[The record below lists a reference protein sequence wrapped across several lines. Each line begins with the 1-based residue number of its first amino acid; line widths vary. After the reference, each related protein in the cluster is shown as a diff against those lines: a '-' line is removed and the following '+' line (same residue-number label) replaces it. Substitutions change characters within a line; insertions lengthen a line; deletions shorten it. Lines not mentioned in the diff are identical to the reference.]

1 MKMAAREPLKVVS
14 YIERNGKIE
23 KFNGYTDEEKAAISK
38 ALSKTMSQHFALHPE
53 EFARV

>member
-23 KFNGYTDEEKAAISK
+23 KFNGYTEEEKAAISK